1 VERTHVA
8 RTLHCYAEGRDGGW
22 EAICLDL
29 DIAVQGESFEEVYR
43 ALDEAIAAYLETVH
57 DLPESERRHLLRR
70 KAPITV
76 RLSFLFRAVRTILFG
91 RDGDPQYADFTLPAA
106 A

>member
-1 VERTHVA
+1 MA
-8 RTLHCYAEGRDGGW
+8 RTLHCYAEARDGGW

-29 DIAVQGESFEEVYR
+29 DIAVQGDSFEEVYH
-43 ALDEAIAAYLETVH
+43 ALDEAIAAYVETVN

-70 KAPITV
+70 KAPILV
-76 RLSFLFRAVRTILFG
+76 RLSFLLRTVKTILLG
-91 RDGDPQYADFTLPAA
+91 RDSDPHYADFTLPAA